1 MKDKDPKE
9 REELIE
15 EALVQQSIFATLKME
30 KQSENIKKTI
40 STNY

>member
-15 EALVQQSIFATLKME
+15 EALVQQSIFATLK
-30 KQSENIKKTI
+30 NGDDR
-40 STNY
+40 